1 MPTRAR
7 HVIHVTVT
15 REPQGTHLLS
25 VWRTGAKPMALA
37 AQRAT
42 QAECTALA
50 ARVVAAVHA
59 LDARAIGVTGPD
71 LLDMLHA
78 AERGAS

>member
-1 MPTRAR
+1 M
-7 HVIHVTVT
+7 IHVTVT
-15 REPQGTHLLS
+15 REPTGTHLLS

-59 LDARAIGVTGPD
+59 LDERAGRAGPD
-71 LLDMLHA
+71 LLELIHA
-78 AERGAS
+78 AERAAYGEGKA